1 MTNEDEVFRWLGQK
15 LIWGGI
21 EVSKL
26 VQVFYKFAKGQEGG
40 SM

>member
-1 MTNEDEVFRWLGQK
+1 VTNEDEVFRWLGQK

>member
-1 MTNEDEVFRWLGQK
+1 MTEQEEVFKWLGQK

-26 VQVFYKFAKGQEGG
+26 VQVFYRFVTAWEG
-40 SM
+40 SRV